1 MKRICL
7 LLVLAMLFL
16 RVSDPARCEAERK
29 NMDRFFM
36 DEYEDALWP
45 EESETFE
52 IGYLVSRVLDQPEQ
66 GPAIDRDVYVIRYDL
81 ILVNKSGK
89 QLDNV
94 YFAAHLPEYLQIML
108 ASPVWYN
115 EPVDLGKDQTGAL
128 PPGAA
133 YTWMPFVLPEEAGEL
148 ENLDFSMFYDMVIE
162 ITWDGGREIVKLSHA
177 TAAIPD
183 GIGISLDTDGPFGEE
198 ELSELLAISNERS

>member
-1 MKRICL
+1 MKRICF
-7 LLVLAMLFL
+7 LLVLAMQFL
-16 RVSDPARCEAERK
+16 SISDSARCEVEMK
-29 NMDRFFM
+29 KMDQFFI

-81 ILVNKSGK
+81 VLMNKSGK

-94 YFAAHLPEYLQIML
+94 SFTAHLPECLQIML

-115 EPVDLGKDQTGAL
+115 EPVDLGKNRKGAL

-133 YTWMPFVLPEEAGEL
+133 YTWMPFILPEEAREL
-148 ENLDFSMFYDMVIE
+148 ENLDYSMFYDMVIE
-162 ITWDGGREIVKLSHA
+162 ITWDSGREVVKLSQA

-183 GIGISLDTDGPFGEE
+183 SIEISLETDGPFDEKD
-198 ELSELLAISNERS
+198 LLELLDISNEQS